1 MIWHAVTASKWTLF
15 LLAITLAALACGIV
29 FQRGQRALNQTEE
42 IVQQVG
48 FYDLMLH
55 QQEIYDSRMSTAGNI
70 IISTLSSP
78 HDAAF
83 MLKSSFVHM
92 RQRYGKHY
100 FAYAPVLFN
109 PAKDNRMVTNNVD
122 LLTYSENAMQQ
133 IAPDGVPL
141 VCQQNGM
148 IFRYQLEPD

>member
-1 MIWHAVTASKWTLF
+1 M
-15 LLAITLAALACGIV
+15 LAITLAALACGIV

-78 HDAAF
+78 HNAAF
-83 MLKSSFVHM
+83 MLKSNFVHT

-100 FAYAPVLFN
+100 FAYPPVLFN

>member
-1 MIWHAVTASKWTLF
+1 MRWYAVTDNKRTLF

-29 FQRGQRALNQTEE
+29 FQRGQRVLNQTEE

-78 HDAAF
+78 QDAAF
-83 MLKSSFVHM
+83 ILKSNFVHT

-133 IAPDGVPL
+133 IAPDGVAL

-148 IFRYQLEPD
+148 IFRYQLEQD

>member
-1 MIWHAVTASKWTLF
+1 MRWYAVTDNKRTLF

-29 FQRGQRALNQTEE
+29 FQRGQRVLNQTEE

-78 HDAAF
+78 QDAAF
-83 MLKSSFVHM
+83 ILKSNFVHT

-148 IFRYQLEPD
+148 IFRYQLEQD

>member
-1 MIWHAVTASKWTLF
+1 MRWLTVTASKRTLF

-83 MLKSSFVHM
+83 MLKSNFVHT

>member
-1 MIWHAVTASKWTLF
+1 MRWHAVTASKWTLF

-55 QQEIYDSRMSTAGNI
+55 QQEIYDSRGNI

-83 MLKSSFVHM
+83 MLKSNFVHT
-92 RQRYGKHY
+92 RQRYGRHY

>member
-1 MIWHAVTASKWTLF
+1 MRWYAVTDNKRTLF

-29 FQRGQRALNQTEE
+29 FQRGQRVLNQTEE

-78 HDAAF
+78 QDTAF
-83 MLKSSFVHM
+83 ILKSNFVHT

>member
-1 MIWHAVTASKWTLF
+1 MRWYAVTDNKRTLF

-29 FQRGQRALNQTEE
+29 FQRGQRVLNQTEE

-55 QQEIYDSRMSTAGNI
+55 QQEIYDSRISTAGNI

-78 HDAAF
+78 QDAAF
-83 MLKSSFVHM
+83 ILKSNFVHT

-133 IAPDGVPL
+133 IAPDGVAL

-148 IFRYQLEPD
+148 IFRYQLEQD

>member
-1 MIWHAVTASKWTLF
+1 MKWPPVIANRRSLF
-15 LLAITLAALACGIV
+15 LLTITLTALAGGTF
-29 FQRGQRALNQTEE
+29 FQRGQRALHQTEE
-42 IVQQVG
+42 IAQQVG

-55 QQEIYDSRMSTAGNI
+55 QREIYDSRMSTVGNI
-70 IISTLSSP
+70 IVSTLSSP
-78 HDAAF
+78 HDTAF
-83 MLKSSFVHM
+83 VLKSNFVHV

-109 PAKDNRMVTNNVD
+109 PAKRNRMVTNSVD

-141 VCQQNGM
+141 VCLQNGM
-148 IFRYQLEPD
+148 IFHYQLESG

>member
-1 MIWHAVTASKWTLF
+1 MRWHAVTASKWTLF

-78 HDAAF
+78 HNAAF
-83 MLKSSFVHM
+83 MLKSNFVHT

>member
-1 MIWHAVTASKWTLF
+1 MRWLAVTASKWTLF

-83 MLKSSFVHM
+83 MLKSNFVHT

>member
-1 MIWHAVTASKWTLF
+1 MRWHAVTASKWTLF

-29 FQRGQRALNQTEE
+29 FQRGLRALNQTEE

-55 QQEIYDSRMSTAGNI
+55 QQEIYDSRMSTAGSI

-83 MLKSSFVHM
+83 MLKSNFVHT

>member
-1 MIWHAVTASKWTLF
+1 MRWHAVTASKWTLF

-78 HDAAF
+78 RDATF
-83 MLKSSFVHM
+83 MLKSNFVHT

>member
-1 MIWHAVTASKWTLF
+1 MRWHAVTANKRTLF
-15 LLAITLAALACGIV
+15 LLAITLTALACGIV
-29 FQRGQRALNQTEE
+29 FQRGQRVLDQTEE

-83 MLKSSFVHM
+83 MLKSNFVHT

-148 IFRYQLEPD
+148 IFHYQLEPE

>member
-1 MIWHAVTASKWTLF
+1 MRWHAVTASKWTLF

-83 MLKSSFVHM
+83 MLKSNFVHT
-92 RQRYGKHY
+92 RQRYGRHY

>member
-1 MIWHAVTASKWTLF
+1 MRWHAVTASKWTLF

-48 FYDLMLH
+48 FYDVMLH

-83 MLKSSFVHM
+83 MLKSNFVHT

>member
-1 MIWHAVTASKWTLF
+1 MRWHFVTANKQSLL
-15 LLAITLAALACGIV
+15 LLATTLAALACGIV
-29 FQRGQRALNQTEE
+29 FQREQRALYQTGE

-55 QQEIYDSRMSTAGNI
+55 QQEIYDSRISTAGNI
-70 IISTLSSP
+70 IVSTLSSP

-83 MLKSSFVHM
+83 MLKSNFVHT

-109 PAKDNRMVTNNVD
+109 PAKGNRMVTNNVD

-148 IFRYQLEPD
+148 IFRYQLERD

>member
-1 MIWHAVTASKWTLF
+1 MRWHAVTASKWTLF

-83 MLKSSFVHM
+83 MLKSNFVHT
-92 RQRYGKHY
+92 RQRYGRHY

-122 LLTYSENAMQQ
+122 LLTFSENAMQQ

>member
-1 MIWHAVTASKWTLF
+1 MRWYAVTDNKQTLF

-29 FQRGQRALNQTEE
+29 FQRGQRVLNQTEE

-78 HDAAF
+78 QDAAF
-83 MLKSSFVHM
+83 ILKSNFVHT

-133 IAPDGVPL
+133 IAPDGVAL

-148 IFRYQLEPD
+148 IFRYQLEQD

>member
-1 MIWHAVTASKWTLF
+1 MRWLAVTASKRTLF

-83 MLKSSFVHM
+83 MLKSNFVHT

>member
-1 MIWHAVTASKWTLF
+1 MRWHAVIANKRTLF
-15 LLAITLAALACGIV
+15 LLVITLAAIICGI
-29 FQRGQRALNQTEE
+29 FYQRGPRVLNQTEE
-42 IVQQVG
+42 IAQQVG
-48 FYDLMLH
+48 FYDLMLN
-55 QQEIYDSRMSTAGNI
+55 QQEIYDSRLSTVGNI
-70 IISTLSSP
+70 IVSTLSSP

-83 MLKSSFVHM
+83 VLKSNFVHT

-109 PAKDNRMVTNNVD
+109 PAKRNRMVTNNVD

-141 VCQQNGM
+141 IYMQNGL
-148 IFRYQLEPD
+148 IFHYQLEPD

>member
-1 MIWHAVTASKWTLF
+1 
-15 LLAITLAALACGIV
+15 
-29 FQRGQRALNQTEE
+29 
-42 IVQQVG
+42 
-48 FYDLMLH
+48 MLH

-78 HDAAF
+78 QDAAF
-83 MLKSSFVHM
+83 ILKSNFVHT

>member
-1 MIWHAVTASKWTLF
+1 MRWHAVTASKWTLF

-29 FQRGQRALNQTEE
+29 FQRGQHALNQTEE

-83 MLKSSFVHM
+83 MLKSNFVHT

>member
-1 MIWHAVTASKWTLF
+1 MRWYAVTDNKRTLF

-29 FQRGQRALNQTEE
+29 FQRGQRVLNQTEE

-78 HDAAF
+78 QDAAF
-83 MLKSSFVHM
+83 ILKSNFVHT

-133 IAPDGVPL
+133 IAPDGVAL

>member
-1 MIWHAVTASKWTLF
+1 MRWYAVTDNKRTLF

-78 HDAAF
+78 QDAAF
-83 MLKSSFVHM
+83 ILKSNFVHT

-133 IAPDGVPL
+133 IAPDGVAL

-148 IFRYQLEPD
+148 IFRYQLEQD

>member
-1 MIWHAVTASKWTLF
+1 MRWYAVTDNKRTLF

-29 FQRGQRALNQTEE
+29 FQRGQRTLNLTEE

-78 HDAAF
+78 QDAAF
-83 MLKSSFVHM
+83 ILKSNFVHT

-148 IFRYQLEPD
+148 IFRYQLEQD